1 MITSK
6 IELTV
11 DKALE
16 WIIDEYEKNR
26 NSSYSSPSYYIETFS
41 KIEGLGGN
49 DRFESCGFTVS
60 DKETI
65 QLLKYRFIKYVCEQ
79 QLRKLGYS
87 DE

>member
-16 WIIDEYEKNR
+16 WIIDEYEKNK
-26 NSSYSSPSYYIETFS
+26 NSSYASPSYYIKTFS
-41 KIEGLGGN
+41 GIEGLGGQ
-49 DRFESCGFTVS
+49 DRFEDCGFTVS
-60 DKETI
+60 DKKTI
-65 QLLKYRFIKYVCEQ
+65 QLLKYRFIKYICEQ
-79 QLRKLGYS
+79 ELNKLGY